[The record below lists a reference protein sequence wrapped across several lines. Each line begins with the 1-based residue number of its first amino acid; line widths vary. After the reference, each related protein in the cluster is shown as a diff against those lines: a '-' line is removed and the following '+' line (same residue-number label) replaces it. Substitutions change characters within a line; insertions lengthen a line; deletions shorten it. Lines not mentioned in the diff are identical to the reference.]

1 MDIGILKSLH
11 IIFVVTWFAGLF
23 YIFRLFVYHA
33 EAQLKDEPERS
44 ILTNQYKIM
53 EQRLWYIIT
62 WPSAV
67 LTLIFGTLLLI
78 ELPSYLSQ
86 GFMHLKLSFVA
97 LLYIYQVYGE
107 YVIRKLKKGVI
118 PFNSMTFRLL
128 NEVPTII
135 LIAVVFLIVKRNTI
149 SWVWGTIGI
158 FGISIALAIATKLYK
173 QYRLKKKG

>member
-33 EAQLKDEPERS
+33 EAQTKDEPEKS
-44 ILTNQYKIM
+44 ILSKQYKIM
-53 EQRLWYIIT
+53 ESRLWYIIT
-62 WPSAV
+62 WPSAI

-78 ELPSYLSQ
+78 QLPGYLSEA
-86 GFMHLKLSFVA
+86 FMHLKLTFVGI
-97 LLYIYQVYGE
+97 LYLYQVYGE
-107 YVIRKLKKGVI
+107 YVIRKLKHDTI
-118 PFNSMTFRLL
+118 PFSSTTFRLL

-149 SWVWGTIGI
+149 SWIWGTVAILG
-158 FGISIALAIATKLYK
+158 LAMILAMATKLYK
-173 QYRLKKKG
+173 KYRLQKGE

>member
-44 ILTNQYKIM
+44 ILTKQYKLM
-53 EQRLWYIIT
+53 EKRLWYIIT
-62 WPSAV
+62 WPSAI
-67 LTLIFGTLLLI
+67 LTLIFGTLLLY
-78 ELPSYLSQ
+78 ELPGYLSE
-86 GFMHLKLSFVA
+86 GFMHLKLAFVA
-97 LLYIYQVYGE
+97 ILYIYQIYGE
-107 YVIRKLKKGVI
+107 FVIRKLKKDII
-118 PFNSMTFRLL
+118 PFKSMTFRLL

-149 SWVWGTIGI
+149 SWIWGTVAILGI
-158 FGISIALAIATKLYK
+158 AMSLAVATKLYK
-173 QYRLKKKG
+173 QYRLKKKE